1 MTLTWFFKNI
11 ANVEYAA
18 PDTFLHIVQWQ
29 LTVFTGS
36 LVQFIVIEPHKHF
49 PKIFISMFLCVQR
62 KQAWY
67 TLTLKTTYNN
77 VNGVLDGGR
86 NGALTL
92 YTFE

>member
-1 MTLTWFFKNI
+1 
-11 ANVEYAA
+11 
-18 PDTFLHIVQWQ
+18 
-29 LTVFTGS
+29 
-36 LVQFIVIEPHKHF
+36 
-49 PKIFISMFLCVQR
+49 MFLCVQR

-77 VNGVLDGGR
+77 VNGVLDGGW